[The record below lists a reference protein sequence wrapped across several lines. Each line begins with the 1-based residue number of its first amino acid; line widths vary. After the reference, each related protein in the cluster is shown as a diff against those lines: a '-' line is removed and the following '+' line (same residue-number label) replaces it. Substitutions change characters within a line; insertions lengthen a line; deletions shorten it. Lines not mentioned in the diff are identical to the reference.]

1 MPTYRHPATLERVAG
16 QPPARVGRAREGYTV
31 DADGRLTC
39 PERVA
44 RNLADNYDVS
54 PSALRVGE
62 SDESGA
68 SDGSGPG
75 AGDTSAGEGDAHE
88 CGAALASGGTCS
100 RAVDSPDATCYQH

>member
-1 MPTYRHPATLERVAG
+1 MPTYRHPATLEGVAG

-31 DADGRLTC
+31 DADGRLEC

-44 RNLADNYDVS
+44 QRLAAGYDVS
-54 PSALRVGE
+54 LSALRVAE

-68 SDGSGPG
+68 SDGSGP
-75 AGDTSAGEGDAHE
+75 DAGETSDGDGDAYE
-88 CGAALASGGTCS
+88 CGATLASGGTCS